1 MSEVRPGLAG
11 VVADTTA
18 ISEQDG
24 DASALTYRGY
34 RVQDLAR
41 RCSYEQVAYLL
52 LHGELPTA
60 AELAAFCARE
70 RELRE
75 LSPTAWDVLGAC
87 HDGARP
93 LDTLR
98 TVISAAGG
106 EYEATVGEED
116 GGLLDTAIGLIANT
130 GTILAYDAWRRDDQP
145 PVPPDPERGLAENLL
160 WMYFGQEP
168 DARIVRALDTA
179 LILYAELGFNA
190 STFTVRTVMSTG
202 ADLHGAI
209 AAALSALRGPL
220 HGGANEEVWRT
231 MASLGDAAR
240 AGAWLRGEVA
250 AGRRVTG
257 FGHRVFRR
265 RDPRAEPM
273 REALG
278 QVAALRGGEVELAMH
293 DALVDA
299 MAATKGIP
307 PNVDLAAGPAFH
319 LMGFPTEMFT
329 PLFAAGRMAGWC
341 AHAIEQRTRN
351 AIIHPLAAYAG
362 PPTREVPA

>member
-1 MSEVRPGLAG
+1 MSEVRRGLAG

-24 DASALTYRGY
+24 AASVLTYRGY
-34 RVQDLAR
+34 PVQDLAR

-52 LHGELPTA
+52 LHGELPTPG
-60 AELAAFCARE
+60 ELAGFCERE
-70 RELRE
+70 RKLRE
-75 LSPTAWDVLGAC
+75 LSPTEWDVLGAC
-87 HDGARP
+87 NEGAHP

-116 GGLLDTAIGLIANT
+116 GGLDTAIGLIAKT
-130 GTILAYDAWRRDDQP
+130 PTILAHDAWRRDGEP
-145 PVPPDPERGLAENLL
+145 PVPPDPARGLAENLL
-160 WMYFGQEP
+160 WMYFGEEP
-168 DARIVRALDTA
+168 DARIVRALETA

-202 ADLHGAI
+202 ADLHGA
-209 AAALSALRGPL
+209 AVAALAALRGPL

-231 MASLGDAAR
+231 MSSLGDPAR
-240 AGAWLRGEVA
+240 AAEWLEGEVA

-257 FGHRVFRR
+257 FGHRVFRL

-278 QVAALRGGEVELAMH
+278 AVAALRDGDTELAMH
-293 DALVDA
+293 DALVGA
-299 MAATKGIP
+299 MAASKGIP

-329 PLFAAGRMAGWC
+329 P
-341 AHAIEQRTRN
+341 
-351 AIIHPLAAYAG
+351 
-362 PPTREVPA
+362 